1 MKQTATPPLEHAQP
15 NRGLLT
21 DLPEEVMTQRHLRV
35 KCDPVRR
42 CGTNNF
48 EREGSVLDWRKG
60 LPIGNGDFGA
70 AVHGYPDNYS
80 FHIAKNDVWW
90 ENVEGMDPYPTM
102 SFAELR
108 QRVAAGD
115 ASVKHDI
122 RRTTAERLT
131 AEPTPTGCARLS
143 LQLCRAGTFYN
154 VKEYLNMMNATASTE
169 FCVSQNGVD
178 GGPFWIQSFVSR
190 LEEVLVIRLRPPQSL
205 GEVRFEL
212 GRDAMEPTGPD
223 LQSMTREAFDAKYQ
237 PRAAVDGALGWFTM
251 PLSGGDSYT
260 VMMASDSPALQLLA
274 NRGDIRGRGRPAAGP
289 VTLFVTVVSSHDA
302 ADTVAEARRRIT
314 HARAVG
320 FDTLCGEH
328 GTWWSRFWR
337 RSWVALPPGLSERA
351 WYWGLYKA
359 GSARRPGKVCPGYG
373 APWRKGSYLN
383 WGVFCLNYEESKLNQ
398 GMLPTNHAELLEP
411 WIAVVRRAAE
421 RLQRTTKRFYG
432 LPGVCFPHAITWTG
446 EPTGSAS
453 PLYNST
459 TLSVNTTGEAV
470 KCAWDYYDYTGDLDF
485 LRRVG
490 YPLLK
495 AAALFYRAYLQE
507 DEQGPSTNSAGSPP
521 AGSGQGHLAIF
532 PSRYNEYDS
541 WCEALDDFMR
551 NSVSDLAMFRFV
563 LMHAA
568 RAAGVLD
575 MDPDLA
581 ADWNAAAAR
590 LPEYAT
596 WPDGSV
602 KPSADW
608 IERGF
613 NPFGAPEV
621 MDLWPVSATGEVDAW
636 HGSETRRA
644 IFCTTYKKLLGTD
657 PTNTWD
663 RCFPFIAAAR
673 MGDRDYAAKILA
685 FLQKLPEAGNI
696 NRGDP
701 PDAGD
706 KDGHSPFVV
715 DAGSAFPAEVVTEFL
730 LQSHSDDIRLFPA
743 APLTGHYAFHSLRA
757 RGAFLVSS
765 EFRDGSVPYALVQS
779 LRGNRCRV
787 VNPFGAT
794 AVRVRNLDTAAVVL
808 DRAAGVDE
816 ILEFDTTPGHLYV
829 LERSDC
835 PLESVPV
842 VALA

>member
-1 MKQTATPPLEHAQP
+1 MKQTATPQLEQAQP

-21 DLPEEVMTQRHLRV
+21 NLPEEVMTERQLRV
-35 KCDPVRR
+35 KCDPVGR

-70 AVHGYPDNYS
+70 AIHGYPDNYC

-90 ENVEGMDPYPTM
+90 ANVEGIDPYPTM

-108 QRVAAGD
+108 ERVAAGD

-131 AEPTPTGCARLS
+131 IEPTPTGCARLS

-154 VKEYLNMMNATASTE
+154 VKEYLNMTNATASTE
-169 FCVSQNGVD
+169 FCVAQNGLD
-178 GGPFWIQSFVSR
+178 GGPFWIQSFVAR

-212 GRDAMEPTGPD
+212 GRDALEPTEHD
-223 LQSMTREAFDAKYQ
+223 LQLMTREEFDAKYQ
-237 PRAAVDGALGWFTM
+237 PRAAVDGGVGWFTM
-251 PLSGGDSYT
+251 SLSGGDSYT
-260 VMMASDSPALQLLA
+260 VMIASDSPALQLLT
-274 NRGDIRGRGRPAAGP
+274 NRGDIRGRGRPADGP

-314 HARAVG
+314 HARTVG
-320 FDTLCGEH
+320 FDTICGEH
-328 GTWWSRFWR
+328 SSWWNRFWK
-337 RSWVALPPGLSERA
+337 RSWVALPKGLSERA

-373 APWRKGSYLN
+373 APWRKGNYLN

-411 WIAVVRRAAE
+411 WIAVVNRAAE
-421 RLQRTTKRFYG
+421 RLKRTTERFYG

-453 PLYNST
+453 GLYNST

-470 KCAWDYYDYTGDLDF
+470 KCAWDYYDYTGDRDF

-507 DEQGPSTNSAGSPP
+507 DDQGR
-521 AGSGQGHLAIF
+521 LVIF

-551 NSVSDLAMFRFV
+551 NSVADLAMFRFV
-563 LMHAA
+563 LT
-568 RAAGVLD
+568 RAAMAASLLA
-575 MDPDLA
+575 MDSDLA
-581 ADWNAAAAR
+581 ADWTAAAAR
-590 LPEYAT
+590 LSEYAT

-602 KPSADW
+602 KPSEDW

-613 NPFGAPEV
+613 LPFGAPDV
-621 MDLWPVSATGEVDAW
+621 MELWPVSVTGEVDAW
-636 HGSETRRA
+636 HGSATRQA
-644 IFCTTYKKLLGTD
+644 IFGTTYQKWLGSD

-685 FLQKLPEAGNI
+685 MLQKLPEAGNI

-706 KDGHSPFVV
+706 TDGHSPFAV

-730 LQSHSDDIRLFPA
+730 LQSHAGDIRLFPA

-765 EFRDGSVPYALVQS
+765 EFRDGKVPYALIQS
-779 LRGNRCRV
+779 LRGNQCRV

-794 AVRVRNLDTAAVVL
+794 GVRVRDLDTGAVVIE
-808 DRAAGVDE
+808 RVAGLDE
-816 ILEFDTTPGHLYV
+816 ILEFNTAAGHLYV
-829 LERSDC
+829 LEQTDC
-835 PLESVPV
+835 PLEKVPV
-842 VALA
+842 VTLA

>member
-1 MKQTATPPLEHAQP
+1 MENNVPPPIIAASPSIQPRPRKSVGWMITALVLFC
-15 NRGLLT
+15 LL
-21 DLPEEVMTQRHLRV
+21 V
-35 KCDPVRR
+35 
-42 CGTNNF
+42 
-48 EREGSVLDWRKG
+48 
-60 LPIGNGDFGA
+60 
-70 AVHGYPDNYS
+70 
-80 FHIAKNDVWW
+80 
-90 ENVEGMDPYPTM
+90 
-102 SFAELR
+102 
-108 QRVAAGD
+108 
-115 ASVKHDI
+115 
-122 RRTTAERLT
+122 
-131 AEPTPTGCARLS
+131 LS
-143 LQLCRAGTFYN
+143 LFTHIGSFLGSLAPSQITLQQSAG
-154 VKEYLNMMNATASTE
+154 
-169 FCVSQNGVD
+169 
-178 GGPFWIQSFVSR
+178 PR

-730 LQSHSDDIRLFPA
+730 LQSHADDIRLFPA